1 MTSSSS
7 GTDQS
12 RILDFLARVDRR
24 LRVQEALGALT
35 LGLWGLSG
43 VLLVTKLAGLWER
56 TPIRSLVLL
65 IYGVA
70 VAALVAWSYRRRKGL
85 SAPAGIADLRSDAK
99 DALKSALVFIG
110 LPERT
115 RWMNFQIHRTA
126 ALADGL
132 SPSEVTPTT
141 LPRPL
146 LYSSGLAFVLA
157 ALLSWNPRWLQEVDA
172 TSWLSSVV
180 QENEAAEGTEEER
193 AELVA
198 EDPEKLSELETA
210 VERLRELELDSPEML
225 RDLEQAREALAASRL
240 DMEELEAELE
250 RMGAELEA
258 APGLQDLAEALKS
271 HDAEKA
277 AELLRELAKRLSEAK
292 TSEELASLLESLQK
306 ANVQQQDLAE
316 LLERLEKAQGN
327 LSAEALAEMAQ
338 ALEQAADQLEA
349 MGDQMTEPLEAM
361 GEEMQSLQAS
371 LGQQQQAP
379 GQAQEGQQQQS
390 GGQATQSAS
399 GMMSSQLQMA
409 QFQGDPSNAV
419 PMDAGPA
426 GDATGPGGGQEPV
439 LGEATTLDVQLEM
452 EVLQTEKRDE
462 PVPEEIFER
471 LSREE
476 KSTLNYEAV
485 TRRGSFAEEDVLSRE
500 KVPWP
505 YRSLVRR
512 YFLSMVENSESKSES
527 GSEK

>member
-1 MTSSSS
+1 MTRSSN

-12 RILDFLARVDRR
+12 RILDFLAQVDRR
-24 LRVQEALGALT
+24 LRVQETLGGLT
-35 LGLWGLSG
+35 LGLWVLSG
-43 VLLVTKLAGLWER
+43 VLLFSKLAGLWER
-56 TPIRSLVLL
+56 PPIRTFVFL
-65 IYGVA
+65 IYG
-70 VAALVAWSYRRRKGL
+70 AALAALLVWSYLRRKGL
-85 SAPAGIADLRSDAK
+85 SAPAGVADFRADTK

-115 RWMNFQIHRTA
+115 RWMDFQIHRTA

-132 SPSEVTPTT
+132 SAAEVTPTA

-146 LYSSGLAFVLA
+146 LYAAGLALVLG
-157 ALLSWNPRWLQEVDA
+157 ALFSWNPRWLREVDA
-172 TSWLSSVV
+172 TAWLSSIAAQDPGV
-180 QENEAAEGTEEER
+180 AAEEEP
-193 AELVA
+193 AELTA
-198 EDPEKLSELETA
+198 EDLEKLSELDDA
-210 VERLRELELDSPEML
+210 VEKLRELQLDSPETL
-225 RDLEQAREALAASRL
+225 RDLEKAREELAAARL
-240 DMEELEAELE
+240 DMEQLEAELE
-250 RMGAELEA
+250 RMGAELES
-258 APGLQDLAEALKS
+258 APGLADLAEALKS
-271 HDAEKA
+271 HDAERA

-292 TSEELASLLESLQK
+292 TSEELASLLESLKK
-306 ANVQQQDLAE
+306 ANVQQEDLAD

-327 LSAEALAEMAQ
+327 LSEEALAEMAQ
-338 ALEQAADQLEA
+338 ALEQAASELEE
-349 MGDQMTEPLEAM
+349 MGDQMTQPLESM
-361 GEEMQSLQAS
+361 GEEMQSLQAA
-371 LGQQQQAP
+371 LGQQQGAP
-379 GQAQEGQQQQS
+379 GQPQEGQQQQP

-399 GMMSSQLQMA
+399 GMMSNQLQMA

-419 PMDAGPA
+419 PVDAGPA

-476 KSTLNYEAV
+476 KSTLNYEAIS
-485 TRRGSFAEEDVLSRE
+485 RRGSFAEEDTLRHE

-512 YFLSMVENSESKSES
+512 YFLSIVENSESKSES